1 MNIFHICAGSLAQN
15 LLFLL
20 MGIISTEIGAMEGML
35 LFISI
40 SSIWQVFIQCLE
52 SLLCSKHQGQAVHSR
67 IYGSS
72 PRLLK
77 YMKIKLYRSQ

>member
-40 SSIWQVFIQCLE
+40 SSIWQVCIQCLE
-52 SLLCSKHQGQAVHSR
+52 NVLCSKHRGQAMHSW

-72 PRLLK
+72 PCLLK

>member
-35 LFISI
+35 LFIKYFIHLASI
-40 SSIWQVFIQCLE
+40 YSVPRE
-52 SLLCSKHQGQAVHSR
+52 PSLLQA
-67 IYGSS
+67 
-72 PRLLK
+72 PRTSNAQLNLW
-77 YMKIKLYRSQ
+77 IKSLST

>member
-1 MNIFHICAGSLAQN
+1 MNVFHICAGSLAQN

-40 SSIWQVFIQCLE
+40 SSIRQVFIQCLD
-52 SLLCSKHQGQAVHSR
+52 SLLCSKHRGQAVHSW
-67 IYGSS
+67 IHESI

-77 YMKIKLYRSQ
+77 YMKIKLYRSW